1 MINSS
6 YEKQKL
12 IRKVVIRSEC
22 NTKMLFNTLFF
33 LFLNTDFPRAK
44 VLLSPEL
51 RGFDISI
58 WPRELKFFILYFRK
72 LPGQRLLLQK

>member
-22 NTKMLFNTLFF
+22 NTKMLFNILFF
-33 LFLNTDFPRAK
+33 LFLKTDFPRAK

-51 RGFDISI
+51 R
-58 WPRELKFFILYFRK
+58 
-72 LPGQRLLLQK
+72 